1 MKNKQKAISKILTL
15 ILFLLAAPLCAQTS
29 EGLIKTADSL
39 FTAKR
44 YTQSLELYKDVL
56 KKHEYSE
63 SMLLKMAFIQEGLGQ
78 ISESLYYLNLYNK
91 VSDDELALTKM
102 EELAKKHRL
111 QGYSASQ
118 SWQVSLLFKKY
129 YDIILNVLMS
139 IAVLLFTIL
148 IYLNRKKRNPMPVAI
163 SLSVFLALLF
173 FHVNFSQNTNTGI
186 VHYNSTYL
194 MSGPSAGSSVVEIID
209 EGHLLDILDRKD
221 VWVHTKWMNQD
232 VYVKEDQILVVEL

>member
-15 ILFLLAAPLCAQTS
+15 ILFLLVTQLNAQTS
-29 EGLIKTADSL
+29 EGLIQTADSL
-39 FTAKR
+39 FTAKQ
-44 YTQSLELYKDVL
+44 YTQSLELYKEVL

-91 VSDDELALTKM
+91 VSDDELALLKM
-102 EELAKKHRL
+102 EELAKNHRL

-118 SWQVSLLFKKY
+118 SWQISLLFKKY
-129 YDIILNVLMS
+129 YGIILKVLMS
-139 IAVLLFTIL
+139 IVVLLFTIL
-148 IYLNRKKRNPMPVAI
+148 IYLKRKKMNPMPVAI

-173 FHVNFSQNTNTGI
+173 FHVNFSQNTNSGI

-209 EGHLLDILDRKD
+209 EGHLIDILDRKD

-232 VYVKEDQILVVEL
+232 VYIKEDQILVVEL

>member
-1 MKNKQKAISKILTL
+1 
-15 ILFLLAAPLCAQTS
+15 
-29 EGLIKTADSL
+29 
-39 FTAKR
+39 
-44 YTQSLELYKDVL
+44 
-56 KKHEYSE
+56 
-63 SMLLKMAFIQEGLGQ
+63 MAFIQEGLGQ

-91 VSDDELALTKM
+91 VSDDELALLKM

-118 SWQVSLLFKKY
+118 SWQISLLFKKY
-129 YDIILNVLMS
+129 YGIILKVLMS
-139 IAVLLFTIL
+139 IVVLLFTIL
-148 IYLNRKKRNPMPVAI
+148 IYLKRKKMNPMPVAI

-173 FHVNFSQNTNTGI
+173 FHVNFSQNTNSGI

-209 EGHLLDILDRKD
+209 EGHLIDILDRKD

-232 VYVKEDQILVVEL
+232 VYIKEDQILVVEL